1 MLDFEPFP
9 EESFGRL
16 APLDTTAR
24 STERKKIKRGVL
36 FKESLCIVNR
46 IKGDGE
52 SHLSLS
58 NVSPGHSCAAP
69 LQRRGFGVAAL
80 RNPQPSSRDFLYRS
94 ICRHRAQPKPQRCI
108 PPPPPLPWRFE
119 PCSTEGNAGSSQG
132 LLCSAQRWGLV
143 PSPKTS
149 PRWMLRLRPDPD
161 SVSLLVSLSRIPT
174 GRGTRSPLPPPSLCQ
189 APQLFACLGDTN
201 SSGCRGRGAPDP
213 GAWTCRWMPGGCCP
227 GADSLPYTSQ
237 TSQHALQRL
246 QALRVERRRRGD
258 TTRMLKTH
266 LSPFWDGRVMSW
278 AWVFLGSKFF
288 KDTLH
293 LPASLPKLRTFLPCC
308 RGQF

>member
-9 EESFGRL
+9 EESVGRL

-69 LQRRGFGVAAL
+69 LQQRGFGVAAL

-201 SSGCRGRGAPDP
+201 SSGCRGRGAPRRTRGHGHVDGCQ
-213 GAWTCRWMPGGCCP
+213 GAAVPALTASRTQARPHSTPCSGSRLCEWRGGE
-227 GADSLPYTSQ
+227 G
-237 TSQHALQRL
+237 
-246 QALRVERRRRGD
+246 E
-258 TTRMLKTH
+258 TRQE
-266 LSPFWDGRVMSW
+266 
-278 AWVFLGSKFF
+278 
-288 KDTLH
+288 
-293 LPASLPKLRTFLPCC
+293 C
-308 RGQF
+308 